1 MHFSDCTCMFNR
13 TINNK
18 SIYKISTNE
27 IKIKGTIYR
36 KIKKNMLILK
46 NSKNLNINIFI
57 YIKMADLLI

>member
-1 MHFSDCTCMFNR
+1 MYEICR